1 MFDSNNFILQE
12 TRGFPDDPVVKALAS
27 SAVVWRS
34 APGWGN
40 KIPHAVWHGQ
50 KLKKK
55 MKNTKGNEYLS
66 FVRNGRLKL

>member
-1 MFDSNNFILQE
+1 MIQWLRLWLLVQ
-12 TRGFPDDPVVKALAS
+12 L
-27 SAVVWRS
+27 VWRS

>member
-27 SAVVWRS
+27 SSVVWRS

-55 MKNTKGNEYLS
+55 
-66 FVRNGRLKL
+66 R